1 MKIKIMPTC
10 FESRGKRVKSLFLSA
25 VCFCAF
31 IIAGSGLA
39 ANAYQQQSQS
49 REITSEDF
57 TRSRPST
64 EASKPASV
72 GKASNNSSR
81 PASSNANAGQ
91 LTGRKRKPRLYRLTS
106 TQAAGAK
113 RATPTLPTTNKTSA
127 GFSSE
132 QVGITIWRLRAST
145 ASDDGP
151 KIPVRESGGMT
162 WWTPERTLS
171 GTPFKIGERVR
182 LSIESPRAGYLY
194 VIDREQYGDGTLG
207 QPALIF
213 PTLKARGGDNRVSA
227 GVLIE
232 IPDQGDRIPY
242 FNLTRGRADQVGEI
256 LTVLVTP
263 LPIKEIPLTY
273 EQPKLSAAQVAQWE
287 SMWAVQAELFEM
299 EGGAGAAWSKAEQQ
313 AGAARGRSLTQ
324 EEPTPQTIYRV
335 RVKPGNPLL
344 VTVPLRY
351 GGEDAQR

>member
-1 MKIKIMPTC
+1 MKIKTTTLC
-10 FESRGKRVKSLFLSA
+10 FGRRAMQAKILFVSA
-25 VCFCAF
+25 ICFCAF
-31 IIAGSGLA
+31 SIAGSGLA
-39 ANAYQQQSQS
+39 VNVYQQQSQS

-57 TRSRPST
+57 TRNRPST
-64 EASKPASV
+64 DTSKPASG
-72 GKASNNSSR
+72 GKASNKSSR
-81 PASSNANAGQ
+81 PASNASGGQ
-91 LTGRKRKPRLYRLTS
+91 STGRKRKPRLYRLAS
-106 TQAAGAK
+106 LQAAGAN
-113 RATPTLPTTNKTSA
+113 RVTPTLPTTNKTFD
-127 GFSSE
+127 GFTWE
-132 QVGITIWRLRAST
+132 QVGITIWRLSASA

-171 GTPFKIGERVR
+171 GTLFKIGERVR

-194 VIDREQYGDGTLG
+194 VIDREQYADGTLG
-207 QPALIF
+207 KPSLIF

-263 LPIKEIPLTY
+263 LPIKEIPITY
-273 EQPKLSAAQVAQWE
+273 EQPRLSADQVARWE
-287 SMWAVQAELFEM
+287 SMWGVQAELFEM
-299 EGGAGAAWSKAEQQ
+299 EGGAGAAWSKEEQQ
-313 AGAARGRSLTQ
+313 AGAVFGRSLTQ
-324 EEPTPQTIYRV
+324 DEPTPQTIYRV
-335 RVKPGNPLL
+335 RVQPGNPLL

-351 GGEDAQR
+351 SDDDPHK

>member
-1 MKIKIMPTC
+1 MKIKATPIY
-10 FESRGKRVKSLFLSA
+10 FSRRSKLLKFLFLSA
-25 VCFCAF
+25 ICFCAF
-31 IIAGSGLA
+31 TIAGSDLT
-39 ANAYQQQSQS
+39 ANPYQQQSQS

-57 TRSRPST
+57 TRNRPLT
-64 EASKPASV
+64 GAASG
-72 GKASNNSSR
+72 GKAANNSSR
-81 PASSNANAGQ
+81 PASSNTSAGRI
-91 LTGRKRKPRLYRLTS
+91 TGRKRKPRLYRLAAA
-106 TQAAGAK
+106 QAARVKIA
-113 RATPTLPTTNKTSA
+113 APALPTTNTIST
-127 GFSSE
+127 GFTSE

-162 WWTPERTLS
+162 WWTPERMQT

-194 VIDREQYGDGTLG
+194 VIDREQYADGTLG
-207 QPALIF
+207 QPSLIF

-227 GVLIE
+227 GILIE
-232 IPDQGDRIPY
+232 IPDQDDRIPY

-263 LPIKEIPLTY
+263 EPIKGIPLTY
-273 EQPKLSAAQVAQWE
+273 EQPKLSATQVAQWE
-287 SMWAVQAELFEM
+287 SMWAAQAELFEM
-299 EGGAGAAWSKAEQQ
+299 EGGAGAAWSKEEQQ
-313 AGAARGRSLTQ
+313 AGAVLGRSLTQ

-335 RVKPGNPLL
+335 RVKAGSPLL

-351 GGEDAQR
+351 GGDAAQR